1 MTKKTEVTMEKKIR
15 DLPVYQHSAGYA
27 QEHGELEAYRASH
40 EANIACKEMVEALIG
55 EYYQDNRL
63 CEGAVARLVEQF
75 GFDRPLYVLANTVR
89 EKGYD
94 GRISQASREW
104 AETIPVAED
113 KDDWNQNRNR
123 YFIVDR
129 CNPGLVDLF
138 IWQVQKEYRM
148 AYPVKKADI
157 TQEAGRILR
166 LMQEIPEPNC
176 PEGTHFIVQFSPGFL
191 ARGDSRD
198 MDKLMRMLPFSE
210 MAFTGLPDRAGHF
223 VMVPRE
229 ADRNKPLRLNRRSGR
244 GNTGKNSQKE
254 TGE

>member
-40 EANIACKEMVEALIG
+40 EANIACKEAVETLIG

-89 EKGYD
+89 EKGDD

-138 IWQVQKEYRM
+138 IKQIRKEY
-148 AYPVKKADI
+148 
-157 TQEAGRILR
+157 
-166 LMQEIPEPNC
+166 
-176 PEGTHFIVQFSPGFL
+176 
-191 ARGDSRD
+191 
-198 MDKLMRMLPFSE
+198 
-210 MAFTGLPDRAGHF
+210 
-223 VMVPRE
+223 
-229 ADRNKPLRLNRRSGR
+229 
-244 GNTGKNSQKE
+244 QKFAN
-254 TGE
+254 G